1 MSYAGSG
8 LSLISQTIEGAQKVY
23 FYRTTDTLA
32 SVLGASYFSD
42 ATKRGMVAGDVVI
55 YYNTSTGQTA
65 DSVVGSVSSGAAT
78 LKAAGGTLGAA
89 TSSPI
94 SFYGT
99 TPTTQPTSANQAAVA
114 TTAITAVATTAA
126 TSSSPFGF
134 TTSAQANAI
143 LSAIN
148 SLITSEAA
156 DRVLLNQIRSDL
168 VTLGLI
174 KGS

>member
-65 DSVVGSVSSGAAT
+65 DCVVGSVSSGAAT

-134 TTSAQANAI
+134 TSAQANAI